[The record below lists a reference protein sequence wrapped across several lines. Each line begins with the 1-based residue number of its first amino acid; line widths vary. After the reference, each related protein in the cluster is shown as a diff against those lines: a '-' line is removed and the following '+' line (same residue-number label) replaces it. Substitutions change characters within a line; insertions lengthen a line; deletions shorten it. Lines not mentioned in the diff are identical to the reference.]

1 MYTKA
6 YKLGWEHGYGA
17 GWFGDSCAN
26 TNPYPAGTESDCYK
40 EGWEDGNK
48 EYKEDKRDVSI

>member
-6 YKLGWEHGYGA
+6 YNLGWVHGYVA
-17 GWFGDSCAN
+17 GWFGESCAN

-48 EYKEDKRDVSI
+48 DYKEDKRDL